1 MSNNLSVIDERVVL
15 GKDFKVYGTVEEPLF
30 LAKDV
35 AECIEYSTRADGSY
49 RTGTM
54 INCVDND
61 EKVFTA
67 FIADGR
73 RIEAWFLTEDGL
85 YEVLMQSRKPIAKEF
100 KKQVKHI
107 LKTIRRNGM
116 YATDEL
122 LDNPDLLIKAGQ
134 KLKEEKEARLKAEAE
149 RAEAEKQQ
157 KLAEEA
163 KRIAE
168 HEKAEAEEILEK
180 QKPKVEFYDDFMK
193 AGETCSTTELAKYVN
208 QSMGLNTT
216 ATEVNKVLLALG
228 VFNKRVARRWDEKT
242 QKYKSTGKYILNK
255 KFESKGWH
263 KYVMNKDSKT
273 GKNFTQTRW
282 TNKGIHGVIQLFEVE
297 REKLKLKYSA

>member
-1 MSNNLSVIDERVVL
+1 MEKNLQVFNNEQFGQVRMVMVDGKPYAVGSDVAKALGYARPTKAIQDHCNGVLKRDITDSMGRTQSVSVIPQGDIIRLAVKCTLDGAERFESWIFDEVIPSVL
-15 GKDFKVYGTVEEPLF
+15 
-30 LAKDV
+30 
-35 AECIEYSTRADGSY
+35 
-49 RTGTM
+49 
-54 INCVDND
+54 N
-61 EKVFTA
+61 
-67 FIADGR
+67 
-73 RIEAWFLTEDGL
+73 
-85 YEVLMQSRKPIAKEF
+85 
-100 KKQVKHI
+100 
-107 LKTIRRNGM
+107 NGM

-157 KLAEEA
+157 KLAEEE

-193 AGETCSTTELAKYVN
+193 AGETCSTTELAKYIN